1 MAFIPTISACLNG
14 CTGITFNDTTGFYNN
29 PNNLYGWN
37 DNLTLWK
44 TDADDNVPY
53 VIAATIDISL
63 NGGEATSVSVLD
75 KIQESIFPEFELYQ
89 YTPVDTNSGNF
100 NLSDGYYTITY
111 TITDSNNVVYTTDIV
126 FVVYCNVACC
136 VANKAAAVAAELC
149 NNCDSQAYED
159 FLLADG
165 ILQALKATAESL
177 GTAEFTKLL
186 NKLQKLCGTS
196 TTGGC
201 GCGCS

>member
-1 MAFIPTISACLNG
+1 MEFIPTISACLNG
-14 CTGITFNDTTGFYNN
+14 CTGITINDTTGFYSST
-29 PNNLYGWN
+29 NLRGWN
-37 DNLTLWK
+37 SDDTLWK
-44 TDADDNVPY
+44 TELGHISY
-53 VIAATIDISL
+53 AATATISISV
-63 NGGEATSVSVLD
+63 NGGEATTVNVLN
-75 KIQESIFPEFELYQ
+75 KVQESIFPEFELYQ
-89 YTPVDTNSGNF
+89 YTPTNSSGNF
-100 NLSDGYYTITY
+100 NLADGYYTITY
-111 TITDSNNVVYTTDIV
+111 TITSVKNGKTVTYSTDTTLI
-126 FVVYCNVACC
+126 VYCNVACC
-136 VANKAAAVAAELC
+136 VANKAVLLADQS
-149 NNCDSQAYED
+149 CDDCSSQPFED

>member
-14 CTGITFNDTTGFYNN
+14 CTGITFNDTTGFYSSTN
-29 PNNLYGWN
+29 PYGW
-37 DNLTLWK
+37 DNTVWK
-44 TDADDNVPY
+44 NQIDGSPY
-53 VIAATIDISL
+53 VTTATISISL
-63 NGGEATSVSVLD
+63 NGGTATLINVLD
-75 KIQESIFPEFELYQ
+75 KVQDSLFPEFELYQ
-89 YTPVDTNSGNF
+89 YTPTNSSGNF
-100 NLSDGYYTITY
+100 NLADGYYTITY
-111 TITDSNNVVYTTDIV
+111 TITDSNNATYSTDTTL
-126 FVVYCNVACC
+126 VVYCNVACC
-136 VANKAAAVAAELC
+136 VANKAVLLADQS
-149 NNCDSQAYED
+149 CDDCSSQPFED

-196 TTGGC
+196 ATGGC

>member
-1 MAFIPTISACLNG
+1 MAFIPTISACING

-37 DNLTLWK
+37 NNATLWK
-44 TDADDNVPY
+44 NQLDGSPY
-53 VIAATIDISL
+53 VNAATISISL
-63 NGGEATSVSVLD
+63 NGGEAITASVLN
-75 KIQESIFPEFELYQ
+75 KIQDSVFPEFELYQ
-89 YTPVDTNSGNF
+89 YTPVDTTTGNF
-100 NLSDGYYTITY
+100 NLADGYYTITY
-111 TITDSNNVVYTTDIV
+111 TITDNNDIVYTTDIV

>member
-29 PNNLYGWN
+29 PNNIYGWN
-37 DNLTLWK
+37 NTLWRNQL
-44 TDADDNVPY
+44 DGSPY
-53 VIAATIDISL
+53 VTAATISISL
-63 NGGEATSVSVLD
+63 NGGTATTVSVLD
-75 KIQESIFPEFELYQ
+75 KIQDSVFPDFELYQ
-89 YTPVDTNSGNF
+89 YTPVDSTGSNF
-100 NLSDGYYTITY
+100 NLADGYYTIVY
-111 TITDSNNVVYTTDIV
+111 TITDSNDATYVVDTI

-136 VANKAAAVAAELC
+136 VANKAVLLADQS
-149 NNCDSQAYED
+149 CDDCSSQPFED

-177 GTAEFTKLL
+177 GIAEFTKLL
-186 NKLQKLCGTS
+186 NKLQRLCGTS

>member
-37 DNLTLWK
+37 NNATLWK
-44 TDADDNVPY
+44 NQLDGSPY
-53 VIAATIDISL
+53 VNAATISISL
-63 NGGEATSVSVLD
+63 NGGAATTVSVLN
-75 KIQESIFPEFELYQ
+75 KIQDSVFPDFELYQ
-89 YTPVDTNSGNF
+89 YTPVDTTTGNF
-100 NLSDGYYTITY
+100 NLADGYYTITY
-111 TITDSNNVVYTTDIV
+111 TITDNNDVVYTTDIV

>member
-14 CTGITFNDTTGFYNN
+14 CTGITFNDTTGFYNSVTN
-29 PNNLYGWN
+29 PYGWN
-37 DNLTLWK
+37 DDLTLWK
-44 TDADDNVPY
+44 TNVDSPY
-53 VIAATIDISL
+53 VTAATISISL
-63 NGGEATSVSVLD
+63 NGGVATPINVLN
-75 KIQESIFPEFELYQ
+75 KIQQSIFPEFELYQ
-89 YTPVDTNSGNF
+89 YTPVDTSGNF
-100 NLSDGYYTITY
+100 NLADGYYTITY
-111 TITDSNNVVYTTDIV
+111 TITDSNENVYTTDIV

-136 VANKAAAVAAELC
+136 VANKAAAVANELC
-149 NNCDSQAYED
+149 NDCDSQAYED

-186 NKLQKLCGTS
+186 NKLQKLCGTA

>member
-14 CTGITFNDTTGFYNN
+14 CTGITFNDTTGFYNSVTN
-29 PNNLYGWN
+29 PYGWN
-37 DNLTLWK
+37 DDLTLWK
-44 TDADDNVPY
+44 TNVDSPY
-53 VIAATIDISL
+53 VTAATISISL
-63 NGGEATSVSVLD
+63 NGGAATTINVLN
-75 KIQESIFPEFELYQ
+75 KIQQSIFPEFELYQ
-89 YTPVDTNSGNF
+89 YTPVDTSGNF
-100 NLSDGYYTITY
+100 NLADGYYTITY
-111 TITDSNNVVYTTDIV
+111 TITDSNENVYTTDIV

-136 VANKAAAVAAELC
+136 VANKAAAVANELC
-149 NNCDSQAYED
+149 NDCDSQAYED

>member
-37 DNLTLWK
+37 NSVTLWK
-44 TDADDNVPY
+44 TDANSNTPY
-53 VIAATIDISL
+53 VTAATISISL
-63 NGGEATSVSVLD
+63 NGGTATTVSVLD
-75 KIQESIFPEFELYQ
+75 KIQDSVFPEFELYQ
-89 YTPVDTNSGNF
+89 YTPVDSTGSNF
-100 NLSDGYYTITY
+100 NLADGYYTITY
-111 TITDSNNVVYTTDIV
+111 TITDDNDVVYTTDIV

-149 NNCDSQAYED
+149 NDCDSQAYED

>member
-29 PNNLYGWN
+29 QTNIYGWN
-37 DNLTLWK
+37 DDATLWK
-44 TDADDNVPY
+44 TDANSNTPY
-53 VIAATIDISL
+53 VTAATISISL
-63 NGGEATSVSVLD
+63 NGGEATTVSVLN

-89 YTPVDTNSGNF
+89 YTPVDSNSGNF
-100 NLSDGYYTITY
+100 NLADGYYNIIY
-111 TITDSNNVVYTTDIV
+111 TITDSEENVYTTDTT

-149 NNCDSQAYED
+149 NDCDSQAYED

-186 NKLQKLCGTS
+186 NKLQKLCGTA

>member
-29 PNNLYGWN
+29 PNNLNGWN
-37 DNLTLWK
+37 GAT
-44 TDADDNVPY
+44 TIYRTDDNSPY
-53 VIAATIDISL
+53 VISATISISL
-63 NGGEATSVSVLD
+63 NGGAATTINVLN
-75 KIQESIFPEFELYQ
+75 KIQEATFPEFELYQ
-89 YTPVDTNSGNF
+89 YIPVDTNSGNF
-100 NLSDGYYTITY
+100 SLADGYYTITY
-111 TITDSNNVVYTTDIV
+111 TITDSEENVYTTDIL

-149 NNCDSQAYED
+149 NDCDSQAYED

>member
-14 CTGITFNDTTGFYNN
+14 CTGITFNDTTGFYNSVT
-29 PNNLYGWN
+29 NLYGWN
-37 DNLTLWK
+37 DGATLWK
-44 TDADDNVPY
+44 NQIDGSPY

-63 NGGEATSVSVLD
+63 NGGVATTVSVLD
-75 KIQESIFPEFELYQ
+75 KIQNSVFPEFELYQ
-89 YTPVDTNSGNF
+89 YTPVDSTGSTF
-100 NLSDGYYTITY
+100 NLADGYYNIVY
-111 TITDSNNVVYTTDIV
+111 TITDNNDVVYTTDTI

-149 NNCDSQAYED
+149 NDCDSQAYED

>member
-37 DNLTLWK
+37 NNLTLWK
-44 TDADDNVPY
+44 NQVDGSPY
-53 VIAATIDISL
+53 VTAATISISL
-63 NGGEATSVSVLD
+63 NGGTATTVSVLD
-75 KIQESIFPEFELYQ
+75 KIQDSVFPDFELYQ

-100 NLSDGYYTITY
+100 NLADGYYTITY
-111 TITDSNNVVYTTDIV
+111 TITDYNDVVYTTDIV

-136 VANKAAAVAAELC
+136 VANKAAAVADELC
-149 NNCDSQAYED
+149 NDCDSQAYED

-186 NKLQKLCGTS
+186 NKLQKLCGAS

>member
-37 DNLTLWK
+37 NTVWK
-44 TDADDNVPY
+44 TQIGGDPY
-53 VIAATIDISL
+53 AITATIDISY
-63 NGGEATSVSVLD
+63 NGGTPISINVLNVVQD
-75 KIQESIFPEFELYQ
+75 SIFPEFELYQ
-89 YTPVDTNSGNF
+89 YTPTDSSGNF
-100 NLSDGYYTITY
+100 NLADGYYTITY
-111 TITDSNNVVYTTDIV
+111 TITDSDNVTYSTDTTL
-126 FVVYCNVACC
+126 VVYCNVACC
-136 VANKAAAVAAELC
+136 VANKAVLLVDQS
-149 NNCDSQAYED
+149 CDDCSSQPFED

>member
-37 DNLTLWK
+37 NNATLWK
-44 TDADDNVPY
+44 NQLDGSPY
-53 VIAATIDISL
+53 VNAATISISL
-63 NGGEATSVSVLD
+63 NGGAATTVSVLN
-75 KIQESIFPEFELYQ
+75 KIQDSVFPDFELYQ
-89 YTPVDTNSGNF
+89 YTPVDTTTGNF
-100 NLSDGYYTITY
+100 NLADGYYTITY
-111 TITDSNNVVYTTDIV
+111 TITDNNDIVYTTDIV

-149 NNCDSQAYED
+149 NDCDSQAYED

-177 GTAEFTKLL
+177 GTAEFTSLL
-186 NKLQKLCGTS
+186 NKLQRLCGTS

>member
-14 CTGITFNDTTGFYNN
+14 CTGITFNDTTGFYNSQTN
-29 PNNLYGWN
+29 IYGWN
-37 DNLTLWK
+37 DGATLWK
-44 TDADDNVPY
+44 TELGGDPH
-53 VIAATIDISL
+53 VIAADISISL
-63 NGGEATSVSVLD
+63 NGGEATTFNVLN
-75 KIQESIFPEFELYQ
+75 KIQQSIFPEFELYQ

-100 NLSDGYYTITY
+100 NLADGYYTITY
-111 TITDSNNVVYTTDIV
+111 TITDSNNVVYATDIV

-136 VANKAAAVAAELC
+136 VANKAAAVANELC
-149 NNCDSQAYED
+149 NDCDSQAYED

-186 NKLQKLCGTS
+186 NKLQKLCGTA

>member
-1 MAFIPTISACLNG
+1 MAFISTIAACLNG
-14 CTGITFNDTTGFYNN
+14 CTGITINDTTGFFND
-29 PNNLYGWN
+29 PNNLYAWN
-37 DNLTLWK
+37 DDSTLWK
-44 TDADDNVPY
+44 TALGHTTY
-53 VIAATIDISL
+53 VTAATISISL
-63 NGGEATSVSVLD
+63 NGVAGVPISVLN

-89 YTPVDTNSGNF
+89 YTPVDTITGNF
-100 NLSDGYYTITY
+100 NLADGYYTITY
-111 TITDSNNVVYTTDIV
+111 TITDNNDVVYTTDTT

-149 NNCDSQAYED
+149 NTCDSQAYED

>member
-14 CTGITFNDTTGFYNN
+14 CTGITFNDTTGFYSST
-29 PNNLYGWN
+29 NLRGWN
-37 DNLTLWK
+37 SDDTLWK
-44 TDADDNVPY
+44 TEIGHTNYA
-53 VIAATIDISL
+53 ATATIDISY
-63 NGGEATSVSVLD
+63 NGGAPISINVLNVV
-75 KIQESIFPEFELYQ
+75 QESIFPEFELYQ
-89 YTPVDTNSGNF
+89 YTPTNSSGNF
-100 NLSDGYYTITY
+100 NLADGYYTITY
-111 TITDSNNVVYTTDIV
+111 TITSVRNGETATYSTDTT

-136 VANKAAAVAAELC
+136 VANKAAAVANELC
-149 NNCDSQAYED
+149 NDCDSQAYED

>member
-37 DNLTLWK
+37 NNATLWK
-44 TDADDNVPY
+44 TALGHTTY
-53 VIAATIDISL
+53 VNAATISISL
-63 NGGEATSVSVLD
+63 NGGAATTISVLD
-75 KIQESIFPEFELYQ
+75 KIQDSVFPDFELYQ

-100 NLSDGYYTITY
+100 NLADGYYNIVY
-111 TITDSNNVVYTTDIV
+111 TITDNNDVEYVTDTT

-149 NNCDSQAYED
+149 NDCDSQAYED

>member
-1 MAFIPTISACLNG
+1 MAFIPTISSCLNG
-14 CTGITFNDTTGFYNN
+14 CTGITFNDTTGYYNSVTN
-29 PNNLYGWN
+29 PYGWN
-37 DNLTLWK
+37 DGATLWK
-44 TDADDNVPY
+44 TALGGDPH
-53 VIAATIDISL
+53 VIAATISISL
-63 NGGEATSVSVLD
+63 NGGEATTVNVLN

-89 YTPVDTNSGNF
+89 YTPVDTGGNF
-100 NLSDGYYTITY
+100 NLSDGYYNIVY
-111 TITDSNNVVYTTDIV
+111 TITDSNEDTYTADTT

-149 NNCDSQAYED
+149 NDCDSQAYED

-186 NKLQKLCGTS
+186 NKLQKLCGTA

>member
-1 MAFIPTISACLNG
+1 MAFIPTISVCLNG
-14 CTGITFNDTTGFYNN
+14 CTGITFNDTTGFYNSVTN
-29 PNNLYGWN
+29 PYGWN
-37 DNLTLWK
+37 NTLWK
-44 TDADDNVPY
+44 NQIDGSPY
-53 VIAATIDISL
+53 VISATISISL
-63 NGGEATSVSVLD
+63 NGGEATTVSVLN
-75 KIQESIFPEFELYQ
+75 KIQDSIFPDFELYQ
-89 YTPVDTNSGNF
+89 YTPVDSTGSNF
-100 NLSDGYYTITY
+100 NLADGYYTIVY
-111 TITDSNNVVYTTDIV
+111 TITDSNDATYLVDTI

-136 VANKAAAVAAELC
+136 VANKAVLLADQS
-149 NNCDSQAYED
+149 CDDCSSQPFED

>member
-14 CTGITFNDTTGFYNN
+14 CTGITFNDTTGFYNITNN
-29 PNNLYGWN
+29 PYGWN
-37 DNLTLWK
+37 NNLTLWK
-44 TDADDNVPY
+44 NQIDGSPY
-53 VIAATIDISL
+53 VTAATISISL
-63 NGGEATSVSVLD
+63 NGSVATEYVVLD
-75 KIQESIFPEFELYQ
+75 KIQASIFPEFELYQ
-89 YTPVDTNSGNF
+89 YTPVDTGGNF
-100 NLSDGYYTITY
+100 NLADGYYTITY
-111 TITDSNNVVYTTDIV
+111 TITDSNENVYTTDIV

-136 VANKAAAVAAELC
+136 VANKAAAVANELC
-149 NNCDSQAYED
+149 NDCDSQAYED

-201 GCGCS
+201 GCDCS

>member
-1 MAFIPTISACLNG
+1 MAFIPTISVCLNG
-14 CTGITFNDTTGFYNN
+14 CTGITFNDTAGFYNLTSN
-29 PNNLYGWN
+29 PYGWN
-37 DNLTLWK
+37 NDLTLWK
-44 TDADDNVPY
+44 TNADANVPY
-53 VIAATIDISL
+53 VTSATISISL
-63 NGGEATSVSVLD
+63 NGGAATEYSVLN

-100 NLSDGYYTITY
+100 NLADGYYTITY
-111 TITDSNNVVYTTDIV
+111 TITDNNDVVYTVDTT

-149 NNCDSQAYED
+149 NDCDSQAYED

>member
-14 CTGITFNDTTGFYNN
+14 CTGITFNDTTGFYSSTNS
-29 PNNLYGWN
+29 YGWN
-37 DNLTLWK
+37 NTVWK
-44 TDADDNVPY
+44 TQAGGDPY
-53 VIAATIDISL
+53 AIAATIDISY
-63 NGGEATSVSVLD
+63 NGGTAISINVLNVVQD
-75 KIQESIFPEFELYQ
+75 SLFPEFELYQ
-89 YTPVDTNSGNF
+89 YTPTNSSGNF
-100 NLSDGYYTITY
+100 NLADGYYTITY
-111 TITDSNNVVYTTDIV
+111 TITDSNDKVYFTDTTL
-126 FVVYCNVACC
+126 VVYCNVACC
-136 VANKAAAVAAELC
+136 VANKAVLLADQLC
-149 NNCDSQAYED
+149 DDCSSQPFED

>member
-1 MAFIPTISACLNG
+1 MAFTPTISACLNG
-14 CTGITFNDTTGFYNN
+14 CTGITFTDTTGFYNVTTN
-29 PNNLYGWN
+29 PGGWN
-37 DNLTLWK
+37 DDLTLWK
-44 TDADDNVPY
+44 TNVDSPY
-53 VIAATIDISL
+53 VTTATISISL
-63 NGGEATSVSVLD
+63 NGGTATTINVLD
-75 KIQESIFPEFELYQ
+75 KIQASIFPEFELYQ
-89 YTPVDTNSGNF
+89 YTPVDTGGNF
-100 NLSDGYYTITY
+100 NLADGYYTITY
-111 TITDSNNVVYTTDIV
+111 TITDSDEVTYSTDIV

-149 NNCDSQAYED
+149 NDCDSQAYED